1 MLTRNTTIIWPVPG
15 YIEMLVLLLLF
26 VVSIWIDNKSVNGQF
41 TMYKPCHFANI
52 YNFINCCSCVTYI
65 YISMGI
71 DWLNVMRTFHAIGIL
86 FKKKNRIQVH
96 SHTRRGT
103 LTTTIVC
110 NMGKKLT
117 IRWLIDLSSIDHKK
131 HLCSAQNTHRIKRNS
146 LFVYL
151 RLRIYWALVN
161 FFRSFACFY
170 FM

>member
-41 TMYKPCHFANI
+41 TMYKPCHFANT

-86 FKKKNRIQVH
+86 FEKKKP
-96 SHTRRGT
+96 HTGT
-103 LTTTIVC
+103 FTYTKRHTYNFIR
-110 NMGKKLT
+110 MQYGKK
-117 IRWLIDLSSIDHKK
+117 IDDSMIDWPIID
-131 HLCSAQNTHRIKRNS
+131 RP
-146 LFVYL
+146 
-151 RLRIYWALVN
+151 
-161 FFRSFACFY
+161 
-170 FM
+170 